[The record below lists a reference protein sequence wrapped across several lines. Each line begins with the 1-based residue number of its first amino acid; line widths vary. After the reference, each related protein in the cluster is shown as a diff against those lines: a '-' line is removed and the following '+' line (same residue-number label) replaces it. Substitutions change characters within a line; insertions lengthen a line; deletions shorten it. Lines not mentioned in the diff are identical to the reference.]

1 MLCVTWATWS
11 SLFPNIPSSIGELKL
26 GPPSSGVISTMI
38 PGKLDTA
45 SCAFLIISVP
55 VNSPV
60 VIPTSRKPLD
70 IVSPPEL
77 NHCEPVVRYK
87 FSMPRTSDKE
97 DSTLSIISLDSS
109 AEKFPRAL
117 IFISAAKG
125 STSAK

>member
-1 MLCVTWATWS
+1 MT
-11 SLFPNIPSSIGELKL
+11 
-26 GPPSSGVISTMI
+26 

-45 SCAFLIISVP
+45 ACAFLIISVP

-60 VIPTSRKPLD
+60 VMPTSRKPLD
-70 IVSPPEL
+70 MVSPPEL

-87 FSMPRTSDKE
+87 FSIPRTSDKE